1 MRDLKNAMHIRKI
14 RPDMI
19 KVSPGKLVMAIQK
32 NNGSQAATARS
43 LGITRQAVRDRIKND
58 PVVRTEW
65 QRYISV
71 LEKVV
76 PHRKSVKV
84 IAEGMEAV
92 KEHRNMS
99 GEVVDRSPD
108 HVTRL
113 KANEQYLK
121 IKGLVKDENSVIKNT
136 QVNTYNFNDERTE
149 DLVRSIDDIISER
162 LRRKRIGE
170 VGAIPSV

>member
-1 MRDLKNAMHIRKI
+1 MGSERKWST
-14 RPDMI
+14 RPQ
-19 KVSPGKLVMAIQK
+19 KVRSVELVEALQRHK
-32 NNGSQAATARS
+32 GNQAKAAREC
-43 LGITRQAVRDRIKND
+43 GITRQAVKDRMKND
-58 PVVRTEW
+58 PIVRTEW

-108 HVTRL
+108 HLTRL